1 MRDKKK
7 NLRKELNQKTETIN
21 NLHQKLDHSKNKL
34 KEAKTNQIQI
44 KEKCK
49 TRKENLKSQ
58 ILKLIEQHN
67 LSQNETDEMK
77 QTLNNQIQ
85 KNKDLEETIIE
96 INNKID
102 EFLKPVSQSFANV
115 NQRFT
120 NYSSKVDKF
129 TTNLKELIKDH
140 VDVQIDDPLQNL
152 NTSC

>member
-7 NLRKELNQKTETIN
+7 NLRKESNQKTETIN